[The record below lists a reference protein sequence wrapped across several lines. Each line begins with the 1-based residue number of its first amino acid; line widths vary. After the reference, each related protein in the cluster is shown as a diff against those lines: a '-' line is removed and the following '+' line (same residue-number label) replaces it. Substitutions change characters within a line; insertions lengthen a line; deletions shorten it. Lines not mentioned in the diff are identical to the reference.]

1 MLIKKMKRG
10 KKLGSLLFLFS
21 LGFILISL
29 SVVSGGSTNNAV
41 NLMPVVS
48 VKSSSFDGTNYA
60 YTIRADVRYSD
71 CFCNNE
77 DVNQHFIDWWFDGV
91 LLENKVCAECSS
103 ISGGTC
109 VGNLPGAKDPNNNI
123 TRIQFFGYIAPW
135 CANGGYNCTEGCP
148 PWKSDCDRNN
158 PTNYLWTGYANNNH
172 GSGVVKWVSYYK
184 TFSFT
189 QAGIH
194 TIKIRIGGTNAD
206 CGKDGYAR
214 YTFNNYTINTD
225 TTPFCGNAVLD
236 TGEQCDDNNVIDG
249 DGCSSTCLIEVPPS
263 HDCSDDSQTIMKLL
277 SQSNSHAALWNDTSY
292 NWDICYDDIF
302 DEDYTGA
309 NPHSCSN
316 NFVLWLSQSS
326 NSHASTFVSSSYNVP
341 VCYGNLNCMADTSA
355 GTLCSNPGYK
365 VVARLFNDTN
375 AHVSDA
381 AGVSYPIKVCCGTG
395 VGATVSG
402 LHWEN
407 MIGMPINTSR
417 SGASVKAVVAG
428 SGLSGKTVSY
438 EIWKSVKWWWDD
450 KVATSSASGSLTWK
464 AGKNKSGVSEGG
476 EYYFTAK
483 IGTGT
488 PVSSETNDYGKLNV
502 VPGNNVPPVANI
514 TSPKDKQIYFLN
526 EPLNFMQASYDIDS
540 TFNWVWDFGDELSV
554 SGNSVSMNNYNVVHA
569 YTTTGQK
576 NIKLNVVDEEG
587 ASSMDKVTILIVNS
601 SYILAYIDEPKWGSF
616 TTGTGLTRFNASSTY
631 AVNVTHNSTG
641 IEKIECIAGN
651 CPSKTEGCPPPFTGY
666 PSCQIQVI
674 NTPNPAGFENIQFDW
689 VFDNNPLKNQS
700 GKGAGNSVFY
710 KTFEPGVH
718 TAKLTARI

>member
-21 LGFILISL
+21 FMFVIL
-29 SVVSGGSTNNAV
+29 SVSFVS
-41 NLMPVVS
+41 
-48 VKSSSFDGTNYA
+48 
-60 YTIRADVRYSD
+60 AD
-71 CFCNNE
+71 
-77 DVNQHFIDWWFDGV
+77 
-91 LLENKVCAECSS
+91 CSS
-103 ISGGTC
+103 E
-109 VGNLPGAKDPNNNI
+109 L
-123 TRIQFFGYIAPW
+123 
-135 CANGGYNCTEGCP
+135 
-148 PWKSDCDRNN
+148 
-158 PTNYLWTGYANNNH
+158 
-172 GSGVVKWVSYYK
+172 
-184 TFSFT
+184 
-189 QAGIH
+189 
-194 TIKIRIGGTNAD
+194 
-206 CGKDGYAR
+206 
-214 YTFNNYTINTD
+214 
-225 TTPFCGNAVLD
+225 
-236 TGEQCDDNNVIDG
+236 
-249 DGCSSTCLIEVPPS
+249 
-263 HDCSDDSQTIMKLL
+263 TIMKLY
-277 SQSNSHAALWNDTSY
+277 SADNSHAALWNDT
-292 NWDICYDDIF
+292 
-302 DEDYTGA
+302 DYTYSICSISGA
-309 NPHSCSN
+309 VSRNCATPI
-316 NFVLWLSQSS
+316 LWLKSTN
-326 NSHASTFVSSSYNVP
+326 NSHVSITNANGYNIP
-341 VCYGNLNCMADTSA
+341 VCFPEGCSITTS
-355 GTLCSNPGYK
+355 TCSGPVLASLYN
-365 VVARLFNDTN
+365 NIN
-375 AHVSDA
+375 SHIA
-381 AGVSYPIKVCCGTG
+381 AGDFSGYNFKVCCGG

-502 VPGNNVPPVANI
+502 VPGNNVPPVANV

-554 SGNSVSMNNYNVVHA
+554 SGDSVSMNNYNAVHA
-569 YTTTGQK
+569 YTTPGQK

-587 ASSMDKVTILIVNS
+587 ASSIDKVTILIVNS
-601 SYILAYIDEPKWGSF
+601 SYILAYIDEPRWGSF

-631 AVNVTHNSTG
+631 AVDVTHNSTG
-641 IEKIECIAGN
+641 IEKIECLAGN

-666 PSCQIQVI
+666 PGCQIQVI